1 MANSHTSDSSPQR
14 FRRGTPA
21 SELLREVSFPM
32 AVRGYDRR
40 AVDAFVEELR
50 NLVGD
55 LEAHQTREGVVQ
67 KALDE
72 LGEETAGILQR
83 AHETADEIAA
93 RSRAQADGRLQR
105 AEREAEIVKRDADEY
120 AEQVVVDTRLLWDER
135 QRLIEDIRHLAD
147 VVLGTA
153 DDAIERLKLPEP
165 LAAAEQE
172 DEQTGSGGNVTPIP
186 HPLSIARDPGPDP
199 QSDPSI
205 PYDLASP
212 EEDPDATTPW
222 AVAPA
227 ADDDQD
233 LEATAPWAVAGEQEP
248 ETTAAWAAEGDD
260 DPETTAPYAVE
271 GEEDPDANAPY
282 AVEGEEDP
290 DSTTPYAVEDEYAA
304 GAPEEG
310 EEDPDAT
317 AAWLMDADGDEA
329 APEDEQPAGD
339 DAGSQ
344 TVELEALPGG
354 NTEDQAAEPERKRD

>member
-1 MANSHTSDSSPQR
+1 MANSHTSDPSPQR

-21 SELLREVSFPM
+21 SELLRDVSFPL

-40 AVDAFVEELR
+40 AVDEFVDELR
-50 NLVGD
+50 TLVGD

-153 DDAIERLKLPEP
+153 DDAIERLKLPGP

-172 DEQTGSGGNVTPIP
+172 EEEAGTGANVTPIP
-186 HPLSIARDPGPDP
+186 HPLSIARDPE
-199 QSDPSI
+199 SDPSI
-205 PYDLASP
+205 PYDLELP
-212 EEDPDATTPW
+212 EEEP
-222 AVAPA
+222 
-227 ADDDQD
+227 
-233 LEATAPWAVAGEQEP
+233 EATAPWTAEGQDPDA
-248 ETTAAWAAEGDD
+248 TAAWAVEGDENPD
-260 DPETTAPYAVE
+260 ATAPYAVE
-271 GEEDPDANAPY
+271 GD
-282 AVEGEEDP
+282 EGA
-290 DSTTPYAVEDEYAA
+290 DSTAPYAVEDEYAA
-304 GAPEEG
+304 ETPEG
-310 EEDPDAT
+310 EDDPETT
-317 AAWLMDADGDEA
+317 AGAADADDDEE
-329 APEDEQPAGD
+329 APDEPPAGD
-339 DAGSQ
+339 DAGPQ

-354 NTEDQAAEPERKRD
+354 NKDDQTAEPERKRD

>member
-21 SELLREVSFPM
+21 SELLREASFPL

-40 AVDAFVEELR
+40 AVDEFLEELR
-50 NLVGD
+50 NLVAE

-153 DDAIERLKLPEP
+153 DDAMERLKLPTQ
-165 LAAAEQE
+165 LAEAEQAE
-172 DEQTGSGGNVTPIP
+172 AEGEAGDRGNVTPIP
-186 HPLSIARDPGPDP
+186 HPLSIAREPEPDP
-199 QSDPSI
+199 QSDPSV
-205 PYDLASP
+205 PYDLELP
-212 EEDPDATTPW
+212 EEDPDATVAW
-222 AVAPA
+222 AAPA
-227 ADDDQD
+227 ADERDP
-233 LEATAPWAVAGEQEP
+233 EAPAPWAVSAPEGGPDTEWRDEP
-248 ETTAAWAAEGDD
+248 
-260 DPETTAPYAVE
+260 PYA
-271 GEEDPDANAPY
+271 
-282 AVEGEEDP
+282 
-290 DSTTPYAVEDEYAA
+290 
-304 GAPEEG
+304 G

-317 AAWLMDADGDEA
+317 APYAVEDEYEDEQDPDTTAAWPADADDDQA

-339 DAGSQ
+339 DAGPQ

-354 NTEDQAAEPERKRD
+354 NTDDQPAEPERKRD